1 MDPSPS
7 IPSPSRLAW
16 FDPATRLG
24 RLIRVR
30 GLAPGRHRLPRAVRL
45 GLAALLGGAVA
56 VPLLLPLSG
65 LVSIPGRET
74 SKPARVFRVEP
85 PPAAIPWGDRKLAER
100 AVLTE
105 PGSLARTMPTAG
117 IPPGD
122 GAGGAWGR
130 RIVRQA
136 MLEIELADVDGAV
149 ARLAEAV
156 EAAGGFVAGTE
167 VQTDRTGTLRAT
179 VTAYVPPARFGH
191 ALAGLDALGRVTLR
205 RIAGQDVSEEFV
217 DLEARMRNFERHEA
231 QLVSFMSRAEKVSD
245 LVSLETELARVRG
258 EIERL
263 AGRLRFLRGR
273 TEMATI
279 QVALVRAPGVPLPD
293 ESLARVWERI
303 GAGFREGW
311 LVALRALVGVAVVMA
326 QLSPLAALGAA
337 AWIAWRRFARPR
349 GVATPPAVSAAS

>member
-1 MDPSPS
+1 MMPDPSPAT
-7 IPSPSRLAW
+7 PPPSRLAGLE
-16 FDPATRLG
+16 PSTRLG
-24 RLIRVR
+24 RLARAIHALRPKRV
-30 GLAPGRHRLPRAVRL
+30 PTLPRAAWL
-45 GLAALLGGAVA
+45 ALLGGAMA
-56 VPLLLPLSG
+56 VPLLLPLSW
-65 LVSIPGRET
+65 LISIPGRET
-74 SKPARVFRVEP
+74 GKPAPIFRVEP
-85 PPAAIPWGDRKLAER
+85 APAPIPGGDRTFADS
-100 AVLTE
+100 AGLTE
-105 PGSLARTMPTAG
+105 RGSLIRPIPTAG

-122 GAGGAWGR
+122 VAGGAWGR

-136 MLEIELADVDGAV
+136 MFEIELADVDGAV

-191 ALAGLDALGRVTLR
+191 ALAGLDGLGRVTLR

-217 DLEARMRNFERHEA
+217 DLEARVRNFERHEA
-231 QLVSFMSRAEKVSD
+231 QLLSFMSRAQKVSD

-279 QVALVRAPGVPLPD
+279 QVALVRAPGIAPSD
-293 ESLARVWERI
+293 ETLARVGERV
-303 GAGFREGW
+303 AAAFREGW
-311 LVALRALVGVAVVMA
+311 LAALRVVAGLAVVMA
-326 QLSPLAALGAA
+326 QLSPLTVLGLA
-337 AWIAWRRFARPR
+337 AWIAYRRWARPH
-349 GVATPPAVSAAS
+349 VAATPPAS